1 MTNLE
6 NDPRMPWNQRTWVDT
21 FVPNKAFVKHNM
33 SMMLAMNE
41 IREEKRAAEQKVID
55 DAVQLA
61 NTYRHLIGKKGE
73 H

>member
-55 DAVQLA
+55 DAVQLV
-61 NTYRHLIGKKGE
+61 NTYRHLTGKKGE

>member
-41 IREEKRAAEQKVID
+41 IREEKRAAEQKMID
-55 DAVQLA
+55 DAVQLV
-61 NTYRHLIGKKGE
+61 NTYRFLTGKKGAQ
-73 H
+73 